1 MRHERG
7 LLAADSLSS
16 RMHRLTIN
24 DSNDLRLANGV
35 TAPSRVPRSSAQT
48 SISRHS
54 GDTIM
59 TRRYAALG
67 LLMLLTLASTPLAAQ
82 TTAGD
87 LIWQPGEAVP
97 SGPLT
102 YIDFSRPV
110 TMDGTVTDVTLRWQS
125 EAPCSEQIKFRF
137 FRPGA
142 GGPLGVLE
150 LVGTAGPFT
159 SANPAPPGVVT
170 DNNMI
175 RLSFPAIAVKRGD
188 VLAVTQMKP
197 GCGGVG
203 VVTGRPDN
211 VLYETSAD
219 FNGGA
224 LTASNTIARTG
235 FSLNAAAHTS
245 ALRHV
250 GVIPAAGSVAGGFG
264 SFFRTE
270 VAITNPSPF
279 AMAVV
284 LVYHP
289 AGRSAE
295 PGDPRSTTLLMGNQ
309 SRSYSDL
316 VATMGQTGLGS
327 IDVLTSGFT
336 PVITTR
342 VYNDAGTAGTS
353 GFTEEV
359 VTSYEAIR
367 SGAYAD
373 FTIAADLTNYRV
385 NMGIRTLGEPST
397 FAVTVYDTTGALVG
411 STTARTVPAN
421 YFEQISLSAF
431 LAGVTP
437 PPGGLARIHITS
449 GGPAVFYAAT
459 NDNRTNDGS
468 LKMLTMR

>member
-1 MRHERG
+1 
-7 LLAADSLSS
+7 
-16 RMHRLTIN
+16 
-24 DSNDLRLANGV
+24 
-35 TAPSRVPRSSAQT
+35 
-48 SISRHS
+48 
-54 GDTIM
+54 
-59 TRRYAALG
+59 
-67 LLMLLTLASTPLAAQ
+67 MLLTLASTPLAAQ

-87 LIWQPGEAVP
+87 LIWQPGEAVA

-102 YIDFSRPV
+102 YIDFTRPV
-110 TMDGTVTDVTLRWQS
+110 TMDGTVTEVSLRWHS
-125 EAPCSEQIKFRF
+125 NGPCSEQIKLRF

-159 SANPAPPGVVT
+159 SANPAAPGVFP
-170 DNNMI
+170 DNNVI

-197 GCGGVG
+197 GCGGAG
-203 VVTGRPDN
+203 VVTGRPDDI
-211 VLYETSAD
+211 LYETSAD

-224 LTASNTIARTG
+224 LSASNTTARTG
-235 FSLNAAAHTS
+235 FRLNAAAHTG
-245 ALRHV
+245 AFRLV
-250 GVIPAAGSVAGGFG
+250 GVIPAAGSAAGAFG

-270 VAITNPSPF
+270 VTITNPSPF
-279 AMAVV
+279 GIGVQ

-295 PGDPRSTTLLMGNQ
+295 PGDPRRNTLLVGNE
-309 SRSYSDL
+309 SRTFTDF

-327 IDVLTSGFT
+327 FDVLTTGFT

-359 VTSYEAIR
+359 VTPYEAIR

-373 FTIAADLTNYRV
+373 FTIPADLTNYRV
-385 NMGIRTLGEPST
+385 NVGIRTLGEST
-397 FAVTVYDTTGALVG
+397 TFLVTVYDATGALVG
-411 STTARTVPAN
+411 NTTQRTVPAD
-421 YFEQISLSAF
+421 YFEQIPLSAF
-431 LAGVTP
+431 LAGITP
-437 PPGGLARIHITS
+437 PAGGLARIHVTS
-449 GGPAVFYAAT
+449 GGSAVFYTAT

>member
-1 MRHERG
+1 
-7 LLAADSLSS
+7 
-16 RMHRLTIN
+16 
-24 DSNDLRLANGV
+24 
-35 TAPSRVPRSSAQT
+35 
-48 SISRHS
+48 
-54 GDTIM
+54 M

-67 LLMLLTLASTPLAAQ
+67 LLMLLTLASPLAAQ

-87 LIWQPGEAVP
+87 LIWQPGGAAA

-102 YIDFSRPV
+102 YIDFTRPV
-110 TMDGTVTDVTLRWQS
+110 TVDGTVTHVTFSWIS
-125 EAPCSEQIKFRF
+125 NAPCSEQVKFRF

-142 GGPLGVLE
+142 AGPLGVLE

-159 SANPAPPGVVT
+159 SANPAAPGVFP
-170 DNNMI
+170 DNSVI
-175 RLSFPAIAVKRGD
+175 RLEFPAIAVKRGD

-197 GCGGVG
+197 GCGGFG
-203 VVTGRPDN
+203 VVTGRPGD

-224 LTASNTIARTG
+224 LSASNTSARTG
-235 FSLNAAAHTS
+235 FRLNAGAHTT
-245 ALRHV
+245 AFRHV
-250 GVIPAAGSVAGGFG
+250 GVIPVAGSAPGAFG

-270 VAITNPSPF
+270 MTITNPSPSGMGV
-279 AMAVV
+279 A

-295 PGDPRSTTLLMGNQ
+295 PGDPRRNVFVVGN
-309 SRSYSDL
+309 DTETFTDI

-327 IDVLTSGFT
+327 IDVLTTGFT

-342 VYNDAGTAGTS
+342 VYNDAGPAGTS

-359 VTSYEAIR
+359 VTPYEAIK

-373 FTIAADLTNYRV
+373 FTIPADLTNYRLNV
-385 NMGIRTLGEPST
+385 GIRTLGEST
-397 FAVTVYDTTGALVG
+397 TFLVTVYDATGALVG
-411 STTARTVPAN
+411 NTTERTVPAN
-421 YFEQISLSAF
+421 YFEQIPLSTF

-437 PPGGLARIHITS
+437 PAGGLARIHITS
-449 GGPAVFYAAT
+449 GGSAIFYSAT
-459 NDNRTNDGS
+459 TDNRTNDGS

>member
-1 MRHERG
+1 
-7 LLAADSLSS
+7 
-16 RMHRLTIN
+16 
-24 DSNDLRLANGV
+24 
-35 TAPSRVPRSSAQT
+35 
-48 SISRHS
+48 
-54 GDTIM
+54 M

-82 TTAGD
+82 TAAGD
-87 LIWQPGEAVP
+87 LSWQPGEAVP

-102 YIDFSRPV
+102 YIDFNRPV
-110 TMDGTVTDVTLRWQS
+110 TMDGTVTEVTLRWVS
-125 EAPCSEQIKFRF
+125 NGPCSEQIKIRF

-142 GGPLGVLE
+142 GGALGVLE
-150 LVGTAGPFT
+150 LVATAGPFT
-159 SANPAPPGVVT
+159 SANPAAPGVFP
-170 DNNMI
+170 DNNVL

-203 VVTGRPDN
+203 VVTGRPDDI
-211 VLYETSAD
+211 LYSTGAD

-224 LTASNTIARTG
+224 LSASDTIVRTG
-235 FSLNAAAHTS
+235 FTLNAAVHTG
-245 ALRHV
+245 AFRLV
-250 GVIPAAGSVAGGFG
+250 GVIPVAGSAAGAFG

-270 VAITNPSPF
+270 MTITNPSPF
-279 AMAVV
+279 GMGVR

-295 PGDPRSTTLLMGNQ
+295 PGDPTRNVLLVGNE
-309 SRSYSDL
+309 SRSFTDI
-316 VATMGQTGLGS
+316 VATLGQTGLGS
-327 IDVLTSGFT
+327 IDVLATAHT

-359 VTSYEAIR
+359 VTPYEAIR

-373 FTIAADLTNYRV
+373 FTIPADLTNYRV
-385 NMGIRTLGEPST
+385 NVGIRTLGEST
-397 FAVTVYDTTGALVG
+397 TFRVTVHDATGALVG
-411 STTARTVPAN
+411 NTTERTVAAN
-421 YFEQISLSAF
+421 YFEQISLSTF

-437 PPGGLARIHITS
+437 PAGGLARIHITS
-449 GGPAVFYAAT
+449 GGSAVFYTAT
-459 NDNRTNDGS
+459 TDNRTNDGS

>member
-1 MRHERG
+1 M
-7 LLAADSLSS
+7 
-16 RMHRLTIN
+16 
-24 DSNDLRLANGV
+24 
-35 TAPSRVPRSSAQT
+35 
-48 SISRHS
+48 
-54 GDTIM
+54 M
-59 TRRYAALG
+59 TRRYAALA

-87 LIWQPGEAVP
+87 LIWQPGGAVA

-102 YIDFSRPV
+102 YIDFNRPV
-110 TMDGTVTDVTLRWQS
+110 TMDGTVTHVTLRWIS
-125 EAPCSEQIKFRF
+125 NAPCSEQIKFRF

-159 SANPAPPGVVT
+159 SANPAPPGISA
-170 DNNMI
+170 DNNVI
-175 RLSFPAIAVKRGD
+175 RLDFPAIAVKRGD
-188 VLAVTQMKP
+188 VLAVTQMKS

-203 VVTGRPDN
+203 VATGRPDD

-224 LTASNTIARTG
+224 LSASNTIARTG
-235 FSLNAAAHTS
+235 FRLNAAAHTS
-245 ALRHV
+245 VFRHV
-250 GVIPAAGSVAGGFG
+250 GVIPAAASAPGAFG

-270 VAITNPSPF
+270 VTITNPSAF
-279 AMAVV
+279 GIGVR

-295 PGDPRSTTLLMGNQ
+295 PGDPARNTHLLPNE
-309 SRSYSDL
+309 SRTYTDI
-316 VATMGQTGLGS
+316 VATMGLTGLGS
-327 IDVLTSGFT
+327 LDVLTTGFT

-342 VYNDAGTAGTS
+342 VYNDAGSAGTS
-353 GFTEEV
+353 GFTEEM

-373 FTIAADLTNYRV
+373 FTIPADLTNYRV
-385 NMGIRTLGEPST
+385 NVGIRTLGEPTT
-397 FAVTVYDTTGALVG
+397 FRVTVYDATGALAG
-411 STTARTVPAN
+411 ETAERTVPAN
-421 YFEQISLSAF
+421 YFEQIGLSTF

-437 PPGGLARIHITS
+437 PAGGFARIHITS
-449 GGPAVFYAAT
+449 GGSAVFYTAT
-459 NDNRTNDGS
+459 TDNRTNDGS

>member
-1 MRHERG
+1 M
-7 LLAADSLSS
+7 
-16 RMHRLTIN
+16 I
-24 DSNDLRLANGV
+24 
-35 TAPSRVPRSSAQT
+35 
-48 SISRHS
+48 
-54 GDTIM
+54 
-59 TRRYAALG
+59 RRYAAIG
-67 LLMLLTLASTPLAAQ
+67 LLLLLTLASTPLAAQ

-87 LIWQPGEAVP
+87 LVWQPGEAVP

-102 YIDFSRPV
+102 YIDFTRPV
-110 TMDGTVTDVTLRWQS
+110 TMDGTVTEVTLRWIS
-125 EAPCSEQIKFRF
+125 DAPCGEQIKFRF

-159 SANPAPPGVVT
+159 SANPAAPGVFP
-170 DNNMI
+170 DNNVI

-197 GCGGVG
+197 GCGGAG
-203 VVTGRPDN
+203 VVTGRPDDI
-211 VLYETSAD
+211 LYETSAD

-224 LTASNTIARTG
+224 LSASNTIARRG
-235 FSLNAAAHTS
+235 FRLNAAAHTS
-245 ALRHV
+245 AFRHV
-250 GVIPAAGSVAGGFG
+250 GVIPAAGSVAGAFG

-270 VAITNPSPF
+270 MTITNPSPF
-279 AMAVV
+279 ANGVR
-284 LVYHP
+284 LVFHP

-295 PGDPRSTTLLMGNQ
+295 PGDPARNVLLVGNE
-309 SRSYSDL
+309 SRTFTDL

-327 IDVLTSGFT
+327 FDVLTTGFT

-342 VYNDAGTAGTS
+342 VYNDAGSAGTS

-373 FTIAADLTNYRV
+373 FTIPADLTNYRV
-385 NMGIRTLGEPST
+385 NVGIRTLGEST
-397 FAVTVYDTTGALVG
+397 TFRVTVYDSTGALAG
-411 STTARTVPAN
+411 NTTERTVPAS
-421 YFEQISLSAF
+421 YFEQIPLSTF

-437 PPGGLARIHITS
+437 PAGGLARIHITS
-449 GGPAVFYAAT
+449 GGSAVFYTAT

>member
-1 MRHERG
+1 
-7 LLAADSLSS
+7 
-16 RMHRLTIN
+16 
-24 DSNDLRLANGV
+24 
-35 TAPSRVPRSSAQT
+35 
-48 SISRHS
+48 
-54 GDTIM
+54 M

-67 LLMLLTLASTPLAAQ
+67 LLTLLTLASTPLAAQ

-87 LIWQPGEAVP
+87 LIWQPGGAAS

-102 YIDFSRPV
+102 YIDFTRPV
-110 TMDGTVTDVTLRWQS
+110 TMDGTVTEVTLRWHS
-125 EAPCSEQIKFRF
+125 NAPCGEQIKFRF

-142 GGPLGVLE
+142 GGPLGALE

-159 SANPAPPGVVT
+159 SANPAAPGVFP
-170 DNNMI
+170 DNNVI

-203 VVTGRPDN
+203 VVTGRPDDI
-211 VLYETSAD
+211 LYETSAD

-224 LTASNTIARTG
+224 LSASNTIARTG
-235 FSLNAAAHTS
+235 LRLNAAAHTS
-245 ALRHV
+245 AFRHV
-250 GVIPAAGSVAGGFG
+250 GVIPAVGSAPGAFG

-270 VAITNPSPF
+270 MTITNPSAF
-279 AMAVV
+279 AMGVR

-295 PGDPRSTTLLMGNQ
+295 PGDPARNVLLVENE
-309 SRSYSDL
+309 SRTFTDI

-327 IDVLTSGFT
+327 IDVLTTAFT

-342 VYNDAGTAGTS
+342 IYNDAGAAGTS

-367 SGAYAD
+367 SGAYAH
-373 FTIAADLTNYRV
+373 FAIPADLTNYRV
-385 NMGIRTLGEPST
+385 NVGIRTLGEST
-397 FAVTVYDTTGALVG
+397 TLLVTVHDATGALVG
-411 STTARTVPAN
+411 NTTERTVPAN
-421 YFEQISLSAF
+421 YFEQIPLATF

-437 PPGGLARIHITS
+437 PEGGLARIHVTS
-449 GGPAVFYAAT
+449 GGPAIFYTAT
-459 NDNRTNDGS
+459 TDNRTNDGS
-468 LKMLTMR
+468 LKMLTMH

>member
-1 MRHERG
+1 MTQRH
-7 LLAADSLSS
+7 
-16 RMHRLTIN
+16 
-24 DSNDLRLANGV
+24 
-35 TAPSRVPRSSAQT
+35 
-48 SISRHS
+48 
-54 GDTIM
+54 
-59 TRRYAALG
+59 AALG
-67 LLMLLTLASTPLAAQ
+67 LLILLTLASTPLAAQ

-87 LIWQPGEAVP
+87 LVWQPGAAAS

-102 YIDFSRPV
+102 YIDFARPV
-110 TMDGTVTDVTLRWQS
+110 TMDGTVSEVTLRWVS
-125 EAPCSEQIKFRF
+125 NGPCSEQIKFRF

-142 GGPLGVLE
+142 GGPLGALE

-159 SANPAPPGVVT
+159 SANPAAPGVFP
-170 DNNMI
+170 DNNLI

-197 GCGGVG
+197 NCGGVG
-203 VVTGRPDN
+203 VLAGRPDD

-224 LTASNTIARTG
+224 LSASNTIVRTG
-235 FSLNAAAHTS
+235 FRLSAGAHTS
-245 ALRHV
+245 AFRHV
-250 GVIPAAGSVAGGFG
+250 GVIPATGSAAGAFG

-270 VAITNPSPF
+270 MTITNPSPF
-279 AMAVV
+279 AMGVR
-284 LVYHP
+284 LVFHP

-295 PGDPRSTTLLMGNQ
+295 PGDPARNVLLVENE
-309 SRSYSDL
+309 SRTFTDI

-327 IDVLTSGFT
+327 MDVLTTGFT

-342 VYNDAGTAGTS
+342 IYNDAGTAGTS

-367 SGAYAD
+367 SGAYAV
-373 FTIAADLTNYRV
+373 FSIPADLTNYRV
-385 NMGIRTLGEPST
+385 NMGIRTLGEST
-397 FAVTVYDTTGALVG
+397 TFQVRVHDAAGALVG
-411 STTARTVPAN
+411 NTAERTVPAS
-421 YFEQISLSAF
+421 YFEQIPLSAF

-437 PPGGLARIHITS
+437 PAGGLARIHVTS

-459 NDNRTNDGS
+459 TDNRTNDGS

>member
-1 MRHERG
+1 
-7 LLAADSLSS
+7 
-16 RMHRLTIN
+16 
-24 DSNDLRLANGV
+24 
-35 TAPSRVPRSSAQT
+35 
-48 SISRHS
+48 
-54 GDTIM
+54 M
-59 TRRYAALG
+59 TRRYAALA
-67 LLMLLTLASTPLAAQ
+67 LFMLLTLASTPLAAQ

-87 LIWQPGEAVP
+87 IIWQPGEAVP

-110 TMDGTVTDVTLRWQS
+110 TMDGTVTEATVRWVS
-125 EAPCSEQIKFRF
+125 NAPCSEQIKFRF

-142 GGPLGVLE
+142 GGPLGALE

-159 SANPAPPGVVT
+159 SANPAAPGVFP
-170 DNNMI
+170 DNNVI

-203 VVTGRPDN
+203 VVTGRPDDI
-211 VLYETSAD
+211 LYETSAD

-224 LTASNTIARTG
+224 LSASNTIARAG
-235 FSLNAAAHTS
+235 FRLNAAAHTG
-245 ALRHV
+245 AFRLV
-250 GVIPAAGSVAGGFG
+250 GVIPVAGSAAGAFG

-270 VAITNPSPF
+270 MTITNPSPF
-279 AMAVV
+279 GIGVR

-295 PGDPRSTTLLMGNQ
+295 PGDPARNVLLVGNE
-309 SRSYSDL
+309 SRTFTDI

-327 IDVLTSGFT
+327 IDVLTTAFK

-359 VTSYEAIR
+359 VAPYEATK

-373 FTIAADLTNYRV
+373 FTIPADLTNYRLNV
-385 NMGIRTLGEPST
+385 GIRTLGEST
-397 FAVTVYDTTGALVG
+397 TFLVTVYDATGALVG
-411 STTARTVPAN
+411 TTTARTVAAN
-421 YFEQISLSAF
+421 YFEQIPLTTF

-437 PPGGLARIHITS
+437 PAGGLARIEITS
-449 GGPAVFYAAT
+449 GGSAVFYTAT
-459 NDNRTNDGS
+459 TDNRTNDGS